1 MYRTFTFLSLL
12 YSLGTALNAQDI
24 ETHEYFQIETNK
36 TAYAFGDNINVRD
49 APNTTGKVVT
59 QLKAGTSLKIL
70 DVAGDKLALRGIEV
84 PWVKVQFL
92 QNGKSQQGYIWSGLL
107 ALDRVVRD
115 GFEFLLG
122 LTRIEDNVYFQEVRI
137 VKQGTLLATKEY
149 KSNAE
154 DGHEFGFEVLGNKG
168 VPNINN
174 VIRVYNYMPA
184 CLHWTG
190 FSIFLWDGKTLAYM
204 GFEGGTINVGE
215 SWDEIDFIFP
225 EDKGGKQEEGWIV
238 KKVIKGQEDEI
249 GNSVETITTT
259 VWVWDGKQLVHKKE
273 E

>member
-1 MYRTFTFLSLL
+1 MYRTLTLWCLIF
-12 YSLGTALNAQDI
+12 SLGTTLSAQDI

-49 APNTTGKVVT
+49 APNTGGKVVT
-59 QLKAGTSLKIL
+59 QIKAGTTLKIL
-70 DVAGDKLALRGIEV
+70 DVAGDKLALKGVEV

-107 ALDRVVRD
+107 ALDRIARD

-122 LTRIEDNVYFQEVRI
+122 LTRIENGVYYQEVRI

-154 DGHEFGFEVLGNKG
+154 DGHEFAFEVLGNKG
-168 VPNINN
+168 VPNISN

-190 FSIFLWDGKTLAYM
+190 FSVFLWDGKTLAYM
-204 GFEGGTINVGE
+204 GFEGGTMNVGE
-215 SWDEIDFIFP
+215 SWDEIEFIFP
-225 EDKGGKQEEGWIV
+225 EDKGGSGSDGLIFKRVLSG
-238 KKVIKGQEDEI
+238 KGDYI
-249 GNSVETITTT
+249 GNSVETITKT
-259 VWVWDGKQLVHKKE
+259 VWSWDGKQLVHKKDE
-273 E
+273 